1 MHKLHPRYSS
11 CIDLIENVIKC
22 NVKDSDVHMESS
34 PTETVPQSQC
44 EVTEVPV
51 QSVCVTVLIN
61 GNAADADLSYPET
74 VGRIHINDTECYIS
88 PCILPRL
95 RGESFAPLMRIAA
108 ERQVCISM
116 VSLKIHCCHLLLL
129 GSIILAAQR
138 SQASECFSCQMMAVS

>member
-1 MHKLHPRYSS
+1 MY
-11 CIDLIENVIKC
+11 IW
-22 NVKDSDVHMESS
+22 S
-34 PTETVPQSQC
+34 PAPQKHVPQSQC

-74 VGRIHINDTECYIS
+74 VGRIHINDRECYIS

-138 SQASECFSCQMMAVS
+138 SQASSVFPAR